1 MAWLVAHVVTGTLTT
16 TCSNDIPVSASFI
29 DPPASSTTRSSE
41 SELLLVELADTDRMI
56 ALQEKKL
63 AQLRDLRRLAV
74 GSLIDRAS
82 AGTADAL
89 INQQLEAFLLTEST
103 MSTPSTCDVPPSSGG
118 APPRSHH
125 DAFHRWFVERHAG
138 HVLSVVALQPFRLP
152 HPRLVLPLSL
162 LFVATANGT
171 LHFYD
176 LPGGTLV
183 TSLQVPEA
191 PSPDVDPKV
200 LAATLSLH
208 PIPHVT
214 LVRTW
219 GDSLI
224 QKVNITFDWT
234 SSSSSSVPVD
244 LPAISLLPSSPST
257 LTSSYSIVDSQNKV
271 SPVSAQSTTFHG
283 QALHFL
289 LVNRKPT
296 PDLPQERM
304 NSTTT
309 QATPPINNVIHILD
323 DDGVLLHTLTTLD
336 TSVPIRAMAPH
347 RHLLAVAQA
356 SAVYLFP
363 LSRLGEQAHYMCEG
377 SRSPIVALAFD
388 SSSPSIM
395 YATVASRDI
404 LVFDLYVER
413 SRTCRLLHRLPPPST
428 ALLTTPQ
435 NLAAIVAMSGYIF
448 VASPS
453 TLTVWNVSDVATHR
467 PRYITGVV
475 NPLASRPD
483 SMDLSWRRRVHVA
496 LLSRLDVDDTDGGG
510 TAAHAHDLM
519 VVANVG
525 STHSTV
531 VVLESFLPPTAPA
544 GSLSSALANLDLW
557 WARLPLLF
565 VVAVVVVVYKV
576 SSHPAKGSSDGP
588 GNNTASPASMEE
600 LERMLGRARNPRS
613 SCSSSPQYGPSTRG
627 GRDPTFDPS
636 LLSYSER
643 NSSLNN
649 TPQRSATTFDRPR
662 PTTTRSPSF
671 RTNHMD
677 TAGYTSQH
685 RHTDVTCDI

>member
-1 MAWLVAHVVTGTLTT
+1 MRHRGSMFMMAWLVAHVVTGTLTT

-89 INQQLEAFLLTEST
+89 INHQLEAFLLTEST

-138 HVLSVVALQPFRLP
+138 HVLSVV
-152 HPRLVLPLSL
+152 
-162 LFVATANGT
+162 
-171 LHFYD
+171 
-176 LPGGTLV
+176 
-183 TSLQVPEA
+183 
-191 PSPDVDPKV
+191 
-200 LAATLSLH
+200 LAATLNLH
-208 PIPHVT
+208 PTPHVT

-257 LTSSYSIVDSQNKV
+257 LTSSYSIVGSQNKV

-309 QATPPINNVIHILD
+309 QATPPINNAIHILD

-336 TSVPIRAMAPH
+336 TSVRIRAMAPH

-377 SRSPIVALAFD
+377 
-388 SSSPSIM
+388 
-395 YATVASRDI
+395 
-404 LVFDLYVER
+404 
-413 SRTCRLLHRLPPPST
+413 
-428 ALLTTPQ
+428 
-435 NLAAIVAMSGYIF
+435 
-448 VASPS
+448 
-453 TLTVWNVSDVATHR
+453 
-467 PRYITGVV
+467 
-475 NPLASRPD
+475 
-483 SMDLSWRRRVHVA
+483 
-496 LLSRLDVDDTDGGG
+496 
-510 TAAHAHDLM
+510 
-519 VVANVG
+519 
-525 STHSTV
+525 
-531 VVLESFLPPTAPA
+531 
-544 GSLSSALANLDLW
+544 
-557 WARLPLLF
+557 
-565 VVAVVVVVYKV
+565 
-576 SSHPAKGSSDGP
+576 
-588 GNNTASPASMEE
+588 
-600 LERMLGRARNPRS
+600 
-613 SCSSSPQYGPSTRG
+613 
-627 GRDPTFDPS
+627 
-636 LLSYSER
+636 
-643 NSSLNN
+643 
-649 TPQRSATTFDRPR
+649 
-662 PTTTRSPSF
+662 
-671 RTNHMD
+671 
-677 TAGYTSQH
+677 
-685 RHTDVTCDI
+685 